1 MRNSRMKTNN
11 SDLGKRIGYEFKD
24 RGLLRRALTHPSCG
38 SAPNYERL
46 EFLGDAVI
54 ELIISDD
61 LFNNYRDFTEGMLT
75 QRRADIVCSKSLA
88 RIARSIGLG
97 EYIFLGKGEEE
108 SGGREK
114 TSILENVM
122 EALMGA
128 VYVDGGFG
136 EAQRVVRALF
146 AEAVGSAMNKK
157 NDHDYKSQFQELIQR
172 TVKQEISYQVIGQE
186 GPPHN
191 TVFHVQLSVGGQ
203 PICAGK
209 GNSKKEAE
217 QNAAKS
223 AIADF
228 EKIYEG

>member
-1 MRNSRMKTNN
+1 MNN
-11 SDLGKRIGYEFKD
+11 SSLKKRIGYEFKD
-24 RGLLRRALTHPSCG
+24 AELLRRALTHPSCG
-38 SAPNYERL
+38 NTPNYERL

-61 LFNNYRDFTEGMLT
+61 LFNRYQDFSEGMLT

-88 RIARSIGLG
+88 RIAQSIDLG
-97 EYIFLGKGEEE
+97 DDIFLGKGEEE
-108 SGGREK
+108 SGGRQK

-122 EALMGA
+122 EALIGA
-128 VYVDGGFG
+128 VYLDGGFF
-136 EAQRVVRALF
+136 EAQRIVRFLF
-146 AEAVGSAMNKK
+146 ADALSGANNKK
-157 NDHDYKSQFQELIQR
+157 NDQDYKSQFQELVQR
-172 TVKQEISYQVIGQE
+172 TIKQEISYQVIGQE

-191 TVFHVQLSVGGQ
+191 TVFHVQLFVGGRALEQ
-203 PICAGK
+203 GR

-228 EKIYEG
+228 EKIYER

>member
-1 MRNSRMKTNN
+1 MNN
-11 SDLGKRIGYEFKD
+11 SELEKRIGYEFKD
-24 RGLLRRALTHPSCG
+24 SELLRRALTHPSCG
-38 SAPNYERL
+38 NMPNYERL

-54 ELIISDD
+54 ELIISDA
-61 LFNNYRDFTEGMLT
+61 LFSNYRDFSEGVLT

-88 RIARSIGLG
+88 RLAQSIGLG
-97 EYIFLGKGEEE
+97 GYILLGRGEEE

-122 EALMGA
+122 EALIGA
-128 VYVDGGFG
+128 VYVDGGF
-136 EAQRVVRALF
+136 EQTQRVVRVLF
-146 AEAVGSAMNKK
+146 AEALSGAIDQK
-157 NDHDYKSQFQELIQR
+157 NDHDYKSQFQELVQR
-172 TVKQEISYQVIGQE
+172 TIKQEIAYQVIAQE

-191 TVFHVQLSVGGQ
+191 TVFYVQLSVGNKA
-203 PICAGK
+203 IHTGK

-228 EKIYEG
+228 EKIYKR

>member
-1 MRNSRMKTNN
+1 MNN
-11 SDLGKRIGYEFKD
+11 RELEKRIEYSFD
-24 RGLLRRALTHPSCG
+24 DQSLLKRALTHPSCG
-38 SAPNYERL
+38 NMPNYERL

-61 LFNNYRDFTEGMLT
+61 LFQNYRNFSEGMLT

-88 RIARSIGLG
+88 RIAQSIDLG
-97 EYIFLGKGEEE
+97 RYIVLGKGEEE
-108 SGGREK
+108 SGGRGK

-128 VYVDGGFG
+128 VYVDGGFRK
-136 EAQRVVRALF
+136 AQRVVRTVF
-146 AEAVGSAMNKK
+146 ADAVHSAMSGK
-157 NDHDYKSQFQELIQR
+157 NENDYKSQFQELVQR
-172 TVKQEISYQVIGQE
+172 TVKQEISYQVIRQE

-191 TVFHVQLSVGGQ
+191 TVFYVQLSVGGKVLHE
-203 PICAGK
+203 GV

-228 EKIYEG
+228 EQIYKG

>member
-1 MRNSRMKTNN
+1 MKHEG
-11 SDLGKRIGYEFKD
+11 LEKRIGYSFHD
-24 RGLLRRALTHPSCG
+24 SRLLERALTHPSCG
-38 SAPNYERL
+38 NVPNYERL

-54 ELIISDD
+54 ELIISGD
-61 LFNNYRDFTEGMLT
+61 LFKNYPDSSEGVLT

-88 RIARSIGLG
+88 RIAQSIALG
-97 EYIFLGKGEEE
+97 SYIFLGKGEEE

-136 EAQRVVRALF
+136 EAQRVVRNLF
-146 AEAVGSAMNKK
+146 ADAIEGAMNRKT
-157 NDHDYKSQFQELIQR
+157 DHDYKSQFQELIQR
-172 TVKQEISYQVIGQE
+172 TVKQAISYQVTRQE

-191 TVFHVQLSVGGQ
+191 TVFHVQLSVGGK
-203 PICAGK
+203 ALNEGM

-228 EKIYEG
+228 EKIYKE